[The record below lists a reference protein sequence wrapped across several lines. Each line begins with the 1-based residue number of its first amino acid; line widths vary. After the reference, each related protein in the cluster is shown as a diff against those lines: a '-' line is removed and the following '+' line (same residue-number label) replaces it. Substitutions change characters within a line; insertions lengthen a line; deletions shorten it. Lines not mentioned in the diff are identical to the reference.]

1 MDFVRLDRADT
12 VVTATR
18 SLSPGSEVERIA
30 IRSAIPS
37 GHKVATQAMAAG
49 DPVRKYAQI
58 IGYASCEFC
67 QVITCIPT
75 TWPFAILIQTM
86 SSQQIYARW
95 HRPRRRIISWAI
107 TKSEAQGL
115 GDYEFVPWQIGAVM

>member
-1 MDFVRLDRADT
+1 MGLLIRIEMDFVRLDRADT

-37 GHKVATQAMAAG
+37 GHKVATQAMPAG

-58 IGYASCEFC
+58 IGYASCDILPGDH
-67 QVITCIPT
+67 VHTAAG
-75 TWPFAILIQTM
+75 AIM
-86 SSQQIYARW
+86 R
-95 HRPRRRIISWAI
+95 
-107 TKSEAQGL
+107 
-115 GDYEFVPWQIGAVM
+115 